1 MRRCAINGA
10 LLVIVL
16 VAACV
21 LAQQAAEP
29 VHYSKLLPFLP
40 DKVAGFVAD
49 KPKGSTTSAMGLK
62 LTEVSRVYHRGSAR
76 ASDTVTV
83 KITDGAGNPFFA
95 AAYAD
100 AKQFSNESPEGY
112 QKGFTLDGY
121 PAIEQYTHATKEGSL
136 SVLIADHD
144 LVEISVKGLDSAT
157 LQEWWKKI
165 DAKKLAALRE

>member
-10 LLVIVL
+10 LLVMIL
-16 VAACV
+16 VAARV

-40 DKVAGFVAD
+40 EKVAGFTAD
-49 KPKGSTTSAMGLK
+49 KPQKSATAVMGLK
-62 LTEVSRVYHRGSAR
+62 LTEVWRVYHLGSAR
-76 ASDTVTV
+76 GPETVTL
-83 KITDGAGNPFFA
+83 KITDGAGNPFFT

-100 AKQFSNESPEGY
+100 AKQFSNESPAGY

-121 PAIEQYTHATKEGSL
+121 PAIEQYTTATKAGSL

-144 LVEISVKGLDSAT
+144 LVEISVHGLDSAT
-157 LQEWWKKI
+157 MQEWWKKV